1 MAVLRLSNNS
11 HQRPWQCCVVL
22 VLLVRSTT
30 PRYCSSTNIDCTSYF
45 PPSTKST
52 HTRRLSDT
60 SSRTSILSALYYR
73 WEDALFSSW
82 AYHGMAPTTLGNPRT
97 QSPQLLSDSSLSL
110 NWYFT
115 KPKRRLRHR
124 WFQCTCSRICRG
136 LWPTMVFSLYTSDL
150 IKEGYLCCVAG
161 CGTKTGQIV
170 GRNLCRR
177 LAKQKTQM

>member
-1 MAVLRLSNNS
+1 MAVL
-11 HQRPWQCCVVL
+11 CC
-22 VLLVRSTT
+22 SG
-30 PRYCSSTNIDCTSYF
+30 SSLTSF
-45 PPSTKST
+45 PPSTKV
-52 HTRRLSDT
+52 
-60 SSRTSILSALYYR
+60 
-73 WEDALFSSW
+73 
-82 AYHGMAPTTLGNPRT
+82 RT
-97 QSPQLLSDSSLSL
+97 QEDLATSPRGLRFVGLILPVGGRLVFLMGISWDGSYYPWKSAHAMLQLLSDSPLSL

-115 KPKRRLRHR
+115 KPKCHLRHR

-136 LWPTMVFSLYTSDL
+136 FWPTMVFSLYTSDL